1 MMLVVFVSGP
11 IPHFRRYNLVECLF
25 IYLFIYLFICLFIYL
40 FIRLF
45 IHLFTCSFIYS
56 FIPMLVHLLIYLFIF
71 VCLFVCLFIYLFYL
85 FSFQHLQL
93 WSIIVKNINRTN
105 NLLLC
110 KINGD
115 ITRYSYFKVTL
126 VNVHFIAVC

>member
-25 IYLFIYLFICLFIYL
+25 IYLFICLFIYL
-40 FIRLF
+40 FIY
-45 IHLFTCSFIYS
+45 SFIYS
-56 FIPMLVHLLIYLFIF
+56 LIYLFIYLFIHSYVSSLAYLFVYFCLF